1 MKKLFVVILFV
12 STLFLS
18 ACSKADFK
26 SYEEVSVYPYIIK
39 PSNVKVDG
47 DKLKLTFE
55 WKDANATEDSMDKM
69 TFGSTGM
76 LFFAEQDGQNLE
88 SINDEDLGYGK
99 YVFPDSFSS
108 VYPSFKLLNEDD
120 DVIVT
125 ITRTTTSTD
134 QSEQFTINL
143 K

>member
-1 MKKLFVVILFV
+1 
-12 STLFLS
+12 
-18 ACSKADFK
+18 
-26 SYEEVSVYPYIIK
+26 
-39 PSNVKVDG
+39 
-47 DKLKLTFE
+47 
-55 WKDANATEDSMDKM
+55 MDKM

-88 SINDEDLGYGK
+88 SIDDEDLGYGK
-99 YVFPDSFSS
+99 YVYPDSFSS

-120 DVIVT
+120 DVIIT

-134 QSEQFTINL
+134 QVEQFTIKL